1 MERAEFYSNY
11 ISNII
16 ISERNSV
23 CSMKKNIIVVA
34 FYVCLVIIVIT
45 SFCKN
50 KKDDKRPSEHSAQFD
65 RQLSD

>member
-50 KKDDKRPSEHSAQFD
+50 KKDDNASLQTRHHLYITA
-65 RQLSD
+65 